1 MIDCSQLKPL
11 STRFYCD
18 VPGLDTEKIYVMNGA
33 GVKENTGAQGVR
45 LDFNRS
51 QTSAKPVQIISVR
64 EGHAFPEVQVKNTVT
79 LEADASAS
87 LILCY
92 HTTSDFAF
100 VTETWNEFHL
110 AEGARLH
117 ILMMQN
123 EHNASAHTT
132 TVKVRQEKHS
142 FFSCTVITLHGGAI
156 ENRFEVALQGERA
169 ECMLN
174 GLFLCDGVQRITNTV
189 QVRHA
194 ISSCRSKQLFKGL
207 LDDRAVGRFNGHIRV
222 DRDAQKTEAMQE
234 NHNMLLAPAAKMY
247 IQPHLEIYADDV
259 KCAHGATIGRID
271 ENALFY
277 LRSRGIGLAEAR
289 FLQQFAFAHDVIE
302 CITLPLLRERIADLV
317 GKRLRGELHPCA
329 GCARHCC

>member
-1 MIDCSQLKPL
+1 
-11 STRFYCD
+11 
-18 VPGLDTEKIYVMNGA
+18 
-33 GVKENTGAQGVR
+33 
-45 LDFNRS
+45 
-51 QTSAKPVQIISVR
+51 
-64 EGHAFPEVQVKNTVT
+64 
-79 LEADASAS
+79 
-87 LILCY
+87 
-92 HTTSDFAF
+92 
-100 VTETWNEFHL
+100 
-110 AEGARLH
+110 
-117 ILMMQN
+117 
-123 EHNASAHTT
+123 
-132 TVKVRQEKHS
+132 
-142 FFSCTVITLHGGAI
+142 
-156 ENRFEVALQGERA
+156 
-169 ECMLN
+169 MLN

-194 ISSCRSKQLFKGL
+194 VSSCRSKQLFKGL

-234 NHNMLLAPAAKMY
+234 NHNMLLTPAAKMY

-289 FLQQFAFAHDVIE
+289 FLQQFAFTHDVIE